1 MAFLARFLGP
11 RRERLRAAQAPH
23 PPRSEITS
31 PARIL
36 RYLPGRRA
44 RRLRRPQTFQH
55 APTEFRFEYV
65 IETWLLLQLS
75 MPIKVIEPRRLYLE
89 IAGQIRSLIENGEFR
104 VKSRLPAER
113 ELAKQFGVSRPSVRE
128 ALIALEVEGYVDVR
142 PGSGVFVTTP
152 KRPAPDYSR
161 TEGPLEIMRARK
173 VIEGEIAAEAA
184 AQMRPKDITVLIHLY
199 IARKI
204 RNSMLLR
211 IVTDL
216 FDQRSTLL
224 GKQFGAH
231 FDNPKTWTAVIAE
244 HRKIIEAL
252 AVGDPEQARKTMH
265 SHLSRAHDRWAQQ
278 LENGK
283 KFRMKSPS
291 RKSRSGHN
299 CKAFGLM

>member
-1 MAFLARFLGP
+1 M
-11 RRERLRAAQAPH
+11 
-23 PPRSEITS
+23 
-31 PARIL
+31 
-36 RYLPGRRA
+36 
-44 RRLRRPQTFQH
+44 FQH

-89 IAGQIRSLIENGEFR
+89 IAGQIRSLIENREFR

-184 AQMRPKDITVLIHLY
+184 AHMRSKDITVLRRILLELERAAAAPDPNSCIYADRSFHLY